1 MRKVFYNIRG
11 NSRGYVLIMAV
22 FLLLV
27 LSVVFTVPIAVR
39 TSMVLVDYRILESI
53 RRARNMSIASLS
65 MIRSSIDE
73 QMYNQLQT
81 KLRDHLRQAQLARQ
95 GKGSYPCQDM
105 INAEGEISQT
115 WSLCDPVHLLD
126 GLQGAQNQTLD
137 DIGTLRRLIT
147 NPELFRTPDWEAVE
161 RQTWN
166 RFDYTLKPVF
176 VTQQLVSAGTPR
188 RGSFPPRPRIERYRF
203 NIKAD
208 LIMTVYDGV
217 RYRMVAYYDVILS
230 MASYDESILC
240 GGGGRLNPGFAP
252 PGRAVAVAYC
262 ESDLTIPA
270 FDPACKKTGLC
281 VASEICYEQACIEK
295 GGPDNKNK
303 TDTCKIEG
311 EANCE
316 PQDGMIVG
324 CAIDGGKKQYF
335 GTITKKTYASNGC
348 ASLGA
353 NSNGGFIWST
363 AIRIVSFGT
372 AFD

>member
-1 MRKVFYNIRG
+1 
-11 NSRGYVLIMAV
+11 
-22 FLLLV
+22 
-27 LSVVFTVPIAVR
+27 
-39 TSMVLVDYRILESI
+39 
-53 RRARNMSIASLS
+53 MSIASLS

-105 INAEGEISQT
+105 INAEGEISQA
-115 WSLCDPVHLLD
+115 WSICDPVHFLD

-176 VTQQLVSAGTPR
+176 VTQKLVSAGTPR
-188 RGSFPPRPRIERYRF
+188 RGSFPPRPRIEQYRF

-217 RYRMVAYYDVILS
+217 RYRMVAYYDVIVS

-252 PGRAVAVAYC
+252 PGRAVAIAYC
-262 ESDLTIPA
+262 ESDPTIPA
-270 FDPACKKTGLC
+270 FDPACKKVGLC
-281 VASEICYEQACIEK
+281 TASEGCYQSFCQQNQPGK
-295 GGPDNKNK
+295 KPD
-303 TDTCKIEG
+303 DCKIQG

-324 CAIDGGKKQYF
+324 CSINVNGTPAQYF
-335 GTITKKTYASNGC
+335 GTTTKKTYASNGC

-363 AIRIVSFGT
+363 AIRIVSFG
-372 AFD
+372 AAYD